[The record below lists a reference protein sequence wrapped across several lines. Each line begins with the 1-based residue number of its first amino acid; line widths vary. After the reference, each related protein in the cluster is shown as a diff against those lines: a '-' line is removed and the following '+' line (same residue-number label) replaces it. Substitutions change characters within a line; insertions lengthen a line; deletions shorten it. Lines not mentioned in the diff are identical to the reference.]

1 MTGKHATGTHAA
13 LTRRTLVAAGTTGAL
28 AGLCAPF
35 IRPARA
41 APTVIRYAT
50 GGGIGPNEMETV
62 IYLDWMQ
69 KNVLKGYGKDYTVDM
84 TFTRGTPEAGTLL
97 AAGQADMATL
107 SFAVFATSVIK
118 NIVPGGMTIV
128 SDNYQD
134 GRAGFAQNTFFVLKD
149 LPINSTQDLKG
160 KKVGI
165 NAFGSAV
172 DLALRVKLKKDGI
185 DPRKDLTIVEVAFPN
200 QAAAMREKRIDA
212 GILILPFMNAEIRKG
227 DLRGLFTGGDA
238 FGPYSVIFQVVT
250 NDFLKKNPEAVKSF
264 LADYVRGLHWFYDP
278 ANRKK
283 AIEITAEFT
292 KSPADVLDSYFMTE
306 RDYYRDRNG
315 CVCGRDHPDA
325 DRRHVQRGADRQ
337 AGEGFGPSQH
347 VVSAVSLLG
356 MISICV
362 KNLNKRYRPGT
373 ATSRPWPTSTS
384 TSGKASSSPSS
395 APPAAARA
403 RCFISSAASSAPTA
417 ARSRSTARR

>member
-1 MTGKHATGTHAA
+1 MIDNKVAV
-13 LTRRTLVAAGTTGAL
+13 TRRTLIAAGTTGVIASL
-28 AGLCAPF
+28 SAPF
-35 IRPARA
+35 GRVAQA
-41 APTVIRYAT
+41 APAVIRYAT
-50 GGGIGPNEMETV
+50 GGGIGPNEMETI

-69 KNVLKGYGKDYTVDM
+69 KNVLNGYGKDYTVDM

-97 AAGQADMATL
+97 AAGQADMGTL
-107 SFAVFATSVIK
+107 SFAVFATSVLK

-134 GRAGFAQNTFFVLKD
+134 GRPGYAQNTFFVLND
-149 LPINSTQDLKG
+149 SPIKSTQDLKG
-160 KKVGI
+160 RKVGI

-200 QAAAMREKRIDA
+200 QAAAIREKRIDC
-212 GILILPFMNAEIRKG
+212 GILILPFMNNEIRKG
-227 DLRGLFTGGDA
+227 DLRALFTGGDA

-250 NDFLKKNPEAVKSF
+250 NEFLKKNPDAVKSF

-283 AIEITAEFT
+283 AVEITAEFT

-315 CVCGRDHPDA
+315 CVGVQTIQTPIDAMHNEGLIDRPVKVSDH
-325 DRRHVQRGADRQ
+325 
-337 AGEGFGPSQH
+337 
-347 VVSAVSLLG
+347 
-356 MISICV
+356 
-362 KNLNKRYRPGT
+362 LN
-373 ATSRPWPTSTS
+373 TSYLPYPCSV
-384 TSGKASSSPSS
+384 
-395 APPAAARA
+395 
-403 RCFISSAASSAPTA
+403 
-417 ARSRSTARR
+417 

>member
-1 MTGKHATGTHAA
+1 MERKMIGKHV
-13 LTRRTLVAAGTTGAL
+13 TRRTVVVVGATGAL
-28 AGLCAPF
+28 AGLAAPF
-35 IRPARA
+35 VRPASA
-41 APTVIRYAT
+41 AAQVIRYAT
-50 GGGIGPNEMETV
+50 GGGIGPNEMETI

-107 SFAVFATSVIK
+107 SFAVFATSVLK
-118 NIVPGGMTIV
+118 SIVPGGMSIV

-134 GRAGFAQNTFFVLKD
+134 GRPGYAQNTFFVLKD
-149 LPINSTQDLKG
+149 SPIASTQDLKG

-200 QAAAMREKRIDA
+200 QAAAIREKRIDC

-227 DLRGLFTGGDA
+227 DLRALFTGGDA
-238 FGPYSVIFQVVT
+238 LGSYSVIFQVVT
-250 NDFLKKNPEAVKSF
+250 NEFLKKNPDAVKSF

-283 AIEITAEFT
+283 AVEITAEFT

-306 RDYYRDRNG
+306 RDYYRDRNA
-315 CVCGRDHPDA
+315 CVGVTTIQTPIDA
-325 DRRHVQRGADRQ
+325 MHSEGLIDRPVK
-337 AGEGFGPSQH
+337 
-347 VVSAVSLLG
+347 VSEH
-356 MISICV
+356 
-362 KNLNKRYRPGT
+362 LN
-373 ATSRPWPTSTS
+373 TSYLPYPC
-384 TSGKASSSPSS
+384 S
-395 APPAAARA
+395 A
-403 RCFISSAASSAPTA
+403 
-417 ARSRSTARR
+417 

>member
-1 MTGKHATGTHAA
+1 MTGKHATGRHAA

-35 IRPARA
+35 IRRAHA
-41 APTVIRYAT
+41 APTVIRYDT

-107 SFAVFATSVIK
+107 SFAVFATTVIK
-118 NIVPGGMTIV
+118 NNVPGGMTIV

-149 LPINSTQDLKG
+149 SPINSTQDLKG
-160 KKVGI
+160 KKVGV

-200 QAAAMREKRIDA
+200 QAAAIREKRIDA

-227 DLRGLFTGGDA
+227 DLRALFTGGDA

-250 NDFLKKNPEAVKSF
+250 NDFLKKNTEAVKSF
-264 LADYVRGLHWFYDP
+264 LADYVRGLHWLYDP

-306 RDYYRDRNG
+306 RDYFRDRNG
-315 CVCGRDHPDA
+315 CV
-325 DRRHVQRGADRQ
+325 
-337 AGEGFGPSQH
+337 
-347 VVSAVSLLG
+347 
-356 MISICV
+356 
-362 KNLNKRYRPGT
+362 
-373 ATSRPWPTSTS
+373 
-384 TSGKASSSPSS
+384 
-395 APPAAARA
+395 
-403 RCFISSAASSAPTA
+403 SAATIQTPIDAMYNEGLIDKPIKVSEYLNTSYLPYPC
-417 ARSRSTARR
+417 